1 MKDPR
6 DSDYMTFYEYLDRL
20 RKDLNEPTLHAME
33 GKAPDSEEEYLNA
46 RQALKQIFDK
56 VDGESK

>member
-1 MKDPR
+1 MTDPR

-33 GKAPDSEEEYLNA
+33 GKAPSSEEEYLNA
-46 RQALKQIFDK
+46 VKSFRELFAK
-56 VDGESK
+56 VDKDYS